1 MSRIVIQIIN
11 ILVIKK
17 PVVFLINQ
25 FNVLKHHVDKFMKMI
40 VLLVQM
46 KKLIHIILVIVM
58 NFLKSMIFKNN
69 LVIKLMLKIHL
80 NQIMLNV
87 QNLDQKCVHNKWLIL
102 VLLQNFHVI
111 LNLVWN
117 NHQMVVQLVK
127 IKLLLDI

>member
-87 QNLDQKCVHNKWLIL
+87 QNLDQKCVHNK
-102 VLLQNFHVI
+102 
-111 LNLVWN
+111 
-117 NHQMVVQLVK
+117 
-127 IKLLLDI
+127 